1 MRLMEASEIERS
13 KAEVR
18 PLDLDNEFVRDV
30 IEGIEDFIAGRG
42 KSFDDKDD
50 LISYLKRL

>member
-1 MRLMEASEIERS
+1 MEASEIESSRA
-13 KAEVR
+13 KVR

-30 IEGIEDFIAGRG
+30 IEGIEDIKAGRG

-50 LISYLKRL
+50 LMSYLKRL